1 MRSYHPKNIVSENGE
16 HEMAVQAHNASMS
29 TIRKHVR
36 QGDPTEQPEHAA
48 HYAAL
53 VARDARFD
61 GRFFVG
67 VTSTGIYCRPV
78 CRVRTPKAANCL
90 FFDHAAAAEQAG
102 FRPCLRCRPERA
114 PGQAPIDASSRLAW
128 AAAQRIQAGELDEHG
143 MEGLA
148 ARLGITDRH
157 LRRVFADAFGVSPID
172 YAQTQRL
179 LMAKRLLA
187 DTSLPVTEVALA
199 AGFGSLRR
207 FNTLFQ
213 ERYGLAPSQLRR
225 NMLGSHGAGHNEAHS
240 DTASVTDA
248 TSSLRFELG
257 YRPPLDGPR
266 LLAFLSQRCIAGVE
280 QVDALTYRRT
290 VRVGQGPQTISGWL
304 EVTQADGRDALA
316 MRVSAGLLRVLPA
329 VLAGTRRLFDLDC
342 DPQAVGLVLGDLAAD
357 APGLRV
363 PGAFDG
369 FEMSVRAVL
378 GQQVTVRAA
387 HTLAG
392 RLVAALGE
400 PLQTPF
406 AALTHLFPTAQRV
419 ADASADEIGSLGI
432 VRQRVGAIQALAREV
447 AEGRLDLGPAAHV
460 EATMAQLEA
469 LPGIGRWTARYIALR
484 ALGWPDAWPSG
495 DIALHKALGVSK
507 AAQADA
513 IAEAWSPWRG
523 YATLHLWRRLGEGPP
538 TPTSPSTQPSAGARS

>member
-1 MRSYHPKNIVSENGE
+1 
-16 HEMAVQAHNASMS
+16 MS
-29 TIRKHVR
+29 SHRKPTR
-36 QGDPTEQPEHAA
+36 TAAPTEQPEHAA

-90 FFDHAAAAEQAG
+90 FFGHAAAAEQAG

-128 AAAQRIQAGELDEHG
+128 AAAQRIQAGELDDHG

-225 NMLGSHGAGHNEAHS
+225 NMLVSHDPADDKAGSS
-240 DTASVTDA
+240 DMATMADAS
-248 TSSLRFELG
+248 SSLRFELG
-257 YRPPLDGPR
+257 YRPPLDWPR
-266 LLAFLSQRCIAGVE
+266 LLAFLSKRCIAGVE
-280 QVDALTYRRT
+280 QVDGLAYRRT
-290 VRVGQGPQTISGWL
+290 VRVGQGQGPQTPTGWL
-304 EVTQADGRDALA
+304 EVTQANGRDALA
-316 MRVSAGLLRVLPA
+316 VRVSAGLLRALPS
-329 VLAGTRRLFDLDC
+329 VLAGMRRLFDLDC
-342 DPQAVGLVLGDLAAD
+342 DPQAVSGVLGELAAD

-392 RLVAALGE
+392 RLAAALGE
-400 PLQTPF
+400 PVQTPF
-406 AALTHLFPTAQRV
+406 TGLTHLFPTARRV
-419 ADASADEIGSLGI
+419 ADASSEEIGALGI

-447 AEGRLDLGPAAHV
+447 ADGRLDLGPAADV

-495 DIALHKALGVSK
+495 DIALHKALGVNK

-513 IAEAWSPWRG
+513 IAAAWSPWRG
-523 YATLHLWRRLGEGPP
+523 YATLHLWRRLSEDPP
-538 TPTSPSTQPSAGARS
+538 PPPSPSTQPSAAPQS

>member
-1 MRSYHPKNIVSENGE
+1 MSSIRNPHR
-16 HEMAVQAHNASMS
+16 NAAAA
-29 TIRKHVR
+29 
-36 QGDPTEQPEHAA
+36 EQPEHAA

-90 FFDHAAAAEQAG
+90 FFGHAAAAEQAG

-148 ARLGITDRH
+148 GRLGITDRH
-157 LRRVFADAFGVSPID
+157 LRRVFAEAFGVSPID

-187 DTSLPVTEVALA
+187 DTSLPITEVALA

-225 NMLGSHGAGHNEAHS
+225 NMASTQVSGGDEA
-240 DTASVTDA
+240 DTDA
-248 TSSLRFELG
+248 ASSLRFELG
-257 YRPPLDGPR
+257 YRPPLDWAR
-266 LLAFLSQRCIAGVE
+266 LLAFLSHRCIAGVE
-280 QVDALTYRRT
+280 QVDGLAYRRT
-290 VRVGQGPQTISGWL
+290 VRVGLGAQAPTGWL
-304 EVTQADGRDALA
+304 EVTQATGRDALA
-316 MRVSAGLLRVLPA
+316 VRMSAGLLRALPA
-329 VLAGTRRLFDLDC
+329 VLAGMRRLFDLDC
-342 DPQAVGLVLGDLAAD
+342 DPQAVGLVLGELASD

-392 RLVAALGE
+392 RLAAALGE
-400 PLQTPF
+400 PVHTPF
-406 AALTHLFPTAQRV
+406 PALTHLFPSPRRV
-419 ADASADEIGSLGI
+419 AEASADEIGSLGI

-447 AEGRLDLGPAAHV
+447 AEGRLDLGPAADV

-484 ALGWPDAWPSG
+484 ALGWPDAWPTG
-495 DIALHKALGVSK
+495 DIALHKALGVNK
-507 AAQADA
+507 AAHADA

-523 YATLHLWRRLGEGPP
+523 YATLHLWRRLGEGLPTLAPP
-538 TPTSPSTQPSAGARS
+538 TDTPHPTGARS

>member
-1 MRSYHPKNIVSENGE
+1 
-16 HEMAVQAHNASMS
+16 MS
-29 TIRKHVR
+29 SIRKPLR
-36 QGDPTEQPEHAA
+36 NAAAAEQPEHAA

-78 CRVRTPKAANCL
+78 CRVRTPKAVNCL
-90 FFDHAAAAEQAG
+90 FFGHAAAAEQAG

-148 ARLGITDRH
+148 GRLGITDRH
-157 LRRVFADAFGVSPID
+157 LRRVFAEAFGVSPID

-225 NMLGSHGAGHNEAHS
+225 NMASTQVSGGDEA
-240 DTASVTDA
+240 DTDA
-248 TSSLRFELG
+248 ASSLRFELG
-257 YRPPLDGPR
+257 YRPPLDWAR
-266 LLAFLSQRCIAGVE
+266 LLAFLSHRCIAGVE
-280 QVDALTYRRT
+280 QVDGLAYRRT
-290 VRVGQGPQTISGWL
+290 VRVGLGAQAPTGWL
-304 EVTQADGRDALA
+304 EVTQATGRDALA
-316 MRVSAGLLRVLPA
+316 VRMSAGLLRALPA
-329 VLAGTRRLFDLDC
+329 VLAGMRRLFDLDC
-342 DPQAVGLVLGDLAAD
+342 DPQAVGLVLGELASD

-392 RLVAALGE
+392 RLAAALGE
-400 PLQTPF
+400 PVHTPF
-406 AALTHLFPTAQRV
+406 PALTHLFPSPRRV
-419 ADASADEIGSLGI
+419 AEASADEIGSLGI

-447 AEGRLDLGPAAHV
+447 AEGRLDLGPAANV

-484 ALGWPDAWPSG
+484 ALGWPDAWPTG

-507 AAQADA
+507 AAHADA

-523 YATLHLWRRLGEGPP
+523 YATLHLWRRLGEGLPTLAPP
-538 TPTSPSTQPSAGARS
+538 TDTPHPTGARS

>member
-1 MRSYHPKNIVSENGE
+1 
-16 HEMAVQAHNASMS
+16 MS
-29 TIRKHVR
+29 SIRKPLR
-36 QGDPTEQPEHAA
+36 NAAAAEQPEHAA

-90 FFDHAAAAEQAG
+90 FFGHAAAAEQAG

-148 ARLGITDRH
+148 GRLGITDRH
-157 LRRVFADAFGVSPID
+157 LRRVFAEAFGVSPID

-187 DTSLPVTEVALA
+187 DTSLPITEVALA

-225 NMLGSHGAGHNEAHS
+225 NMASTQVSGGDEA
-240 DTASVTDA
+240 DTDA
-248 TSSLRFELG
+248 ASSLRFELG
-257 YRPPLDGPR
+257 YRPPLDWAR
-266 LLAFLSQRCIAGVE
+266 LLAFLSHRCIAGVE
-280 QVDALTYRRT
+280 QVDGLAYRRT
-290 VRVGQGPQTISGWL
+290 VRVGLGAQAPTGWL
-304 EVTQADGRDALA
+304 EVTQATGRDALA
-316 MRVSAGLLRVLPA
+316 VRMSAGLLRALPA
-329 VLAGTRRLFDLDC
+329 VLAGMRRLFDLDC
-342 DPQAVGLVLGDLAAD
+342 DPQAVGLVLGELASD

-392 RLVAALGE
+392 RLAAALGE
-400 PLQTPF
+400 PVHTPF
-406 AALTHLFPTAQRV
+406 PALTHLFPSPRRV
-419 ADASADEIGSLGI
+419 AEASADEIGSLGI

-447 AEGRLDLGPAAHV
+447 AEGRLDLGPAADV

-484 ALGWPDAWPSG
+484 ALGWPDAWPTG

-507 AAQADA
+507 AAHADA

-523 YATLHLWRRLGEGPP
+523 YATLHLWRRLGEGLP
-538 TPTSPSTQPSAGARS
+538 TLAPSTDTPHPTGARS

>member
-1 MRSYHPKNIVSENGE
+1 MPS
-16 HEMAVQAHNASMS
+16 
-29 TIRKHVR
+29 IRKPAKTAL
-36 QGDPTEQPEHAA
+36 PTAHPAEHAA

-90 FFDHAAAAEQAG
+90 FFEHAAAAEQAG

-187 DTSLPVTEVALA
+187 DTGLPITEVALA

-207 FNTLFQ
+207 FNTLFA

-225 NMLGSHGAGHNEAHS
+225 HIAADSQAAGQAGSTGTPAP
-240 DTASVTDA
+240 DPT
-248 TSSLRFELG
+248 LRFELG
-257 YRPPLDGPR
+257 YRPPLDWPR
-266 LLAFLSQRCIAGVE
+266 LLAFLRDRCIAGVE
-280 QVDALTYRRT
+280 QVDSTAYRRT
-290 VRVGQGPQTISGWL
+290 VRVGHGPQAPTGWL
-304 EVTQADGRDALA
+304 EITRAAHGREALA
-316 MRVSAGLLRVLPA
+316 VTVSGGLLRALPA
-329 VLAGTRRLFDLDC
+329 VLAGVRRLCDLDC
-342 DPQAVGLVLGDLAAD
+342 DPQAVAQVLADLGSD

-392 RLVAALGE
+392 RLARALGE
-400 PLQTPF
+400 PLATPF
-406 AALTHLFPTAQRV
+406 DTLTHLFPTPRRV
-419 ADASADEIGSLGI
+419 ADASPDEIGALGI

-447 AEGRLDLGPAAHV
+447 ADGRLDLGPAADV
-460 EATMAQLEA
+460 DATMAQLEA

-495 DIALHKALGVSK
+495 DIALHKALGVGK

-513 IAEAWSPWRG
+513 IAQAWSPWRG
-523 YATLHLWRRLGEGPP
+523 YATLHLWRRLGEGLP
-538 TPTSPSTQPSAGARS
+538 TPFIPAGATHPTGA

>member
-1 MRSYHPKNIVSENGE
+1 
-16 HEMAVQAHNASMS
+16 MS
-29 TIRKHVR
+29 SIRKPAR
-36 QGDPTEQPEHAA
+36 TAAPTEQPAHAA

-90 FFDHAAAAEQAG
+90 FFGHAAAAEQAG

-157 LRRVFADAFGVSPID
+157 LRRVFAESFGVSPID

-187 DTSLPVTEVALA
+187 DTSLPITEVALA
-199 AGFGSLRR
+199 SGFGSLRR

-213 ERYGLAPSQLRR
+213 ARYGLAPSQLRR
-225 NMLGSHGAGHNEAHS
+225 NMVSTPG
-240 DTASVTDA
+240 TARDDAEVNTD
-248 TSSLRFELG
+248 SSLRFELG
-257 YRPPLDGPR
+257 YRPPLDWPR
-266 LLAFLSQRCIAGVE
+266 LLAFLSHRCIAGVE
-280 QVDALTYRRT
+280 QVDELAYRRT
-290 VRVGQGPQTISGWL
+290 VRVGQGAQAPTGWL
-304 EVTQADGRDALA
+304 EVTQGTGRDALA
-316 MRVSAGLLRVLPA
+316 VRVSAGLLRALPA
-329 VLAGTRRLFDLDC
+329 VLAGVRRLFDMDC
-342 DPQAVGLVLGDLAAD
+342 DPQAVSLVLGELAAD

-392 RLVAALGE
+392 RLAAALGE
-400 PLQTPF
+400 PMQTPF
-406 AALTHLFPTAQRV
+406 TGLTHLFPTARRV
-419 ADASADEIGSLGI
+419 AEASPDEIGSLGI

-447 AEGRLDLGPAAHV
+447 AEGRLDLGPAADV

-513 IAEAWSPWRG
+513 MAETWSPWRG
-523 YATLHLWRRLGEGPP
+523 YATLHLWRRLGEGLP
-538 TPTSPSTQPSAGARS
+538 TPALPTGSRS

>member
-1 MRSYHPKNIVSENGE
+1 
-16 HEMAVQAHNASMS
+16 MS
-29 TIRKHVR
+29 TIRKHAR
-36 QGDPTEQPEHAA
+36 QGDPTEQPSPEAHAA

-225 NMLGSHGAGHNEAHS
+225 NMLVSHAPANDKAGRNDMA
-240 DTASVTDA
+240 TVADA

-257 YRPPLDGPR
+257 YRPPLDWPR
-266 LLAFLSQRCIAGVE
+266 LLAFLSKRCIAGVE
-280 QVDALTYRRT
+280 QVDGLAYRRT
-290 VRVGQGPQTISGWL
+290 VRVRQGPQASTGWL

-316 MRVSAGLLRVLPA
+316 VRVSAGLLRALPA
-329 VLAGTRRLFDLDC
+329 VLAGMRRLFDLDC
-342 DPQAVGLVLGDLAAD
+342 DPQAVGAVLGDLAAD

-392 RLVAALGE
+392 RLAAALGE
-400 PLQTPF
+400 PMPTPF
-406 AALTHLFPTAQRV
+406 AALTHLFPTARRV

-447 AEGRLDLGPAAHV
+447 ADGRLDLGPAADV

-523 YATLHLWRRLGEGPP
+523 YATLHLWRRLSEGLP
-538 TPTSPSTQPSAGARS
+538 TPTSPSTPPATGARS

>member
-1 MRSYHPKNIVSENGE
+1 MSSPRHPATG
-16 HEMAVQAHNASMS
+16 AA
-29 TIRKHVR
+29 
-36 QGDPTEQPEHAA
+36 PTEQPEHAA

-90 FFDHAAAAEQAG
+90 FFGHAAAAEQAG

-114 PGQAPIDASSRLAW
+114 PGQAPIDAGARLAW

-143 MEGLA
+143 LQGLA

-157 LRRVFADAFGVSPID
+157 LRRVFAEAFGVSPID

-187 DTSLPVTEVALA
+187 DTALPVTQVALA

-225 NMLGSHGAGHNEAHS
+225 HMVS
-240 DTASVTDA
+240 TASQGHDTG
-248 TSSLRFELG
+248 SLRFELG
-257 YRPPLDGPR
+257 YRPPLDWPR

-280 QVDALTYRRT
+280 QVDEQAYRRT
-290 VRVGQGPQTISGWL
+290 VRVGQGAQAPTGWL
-304 EVTQADGRDALA
+304 EITQAPGRHALA
-316 MRVSAGLLRVLPA
+316 VRVSTDLWRALPA
-329 VLAGTRRLFDLDC
+329 VLAGMRRLFDLDC
-342 DPQAVGLVLGDLAAD
+342 DPQAVGLVLGELAQD

-392 RLVAALGE
+392 RVAAALGE
-400 PLQTPF
+400 PVQTPF
-406 AALTHLFPTAQRV
+406 AGLTHLFPTALRM
-419 ADASADEIGSLGI
+419 AEASADEIGTLGI

-447 AEGRLDLGPAAHV
+447 ADGRLDLGPAADV

-495 DIALHKALGVSK
+495 DIALHKALGVGK

-513 IAEAWSPWRG
+513 IAERWSPWRG
-523 YATLHLWRRLGEGPP
+523 YATLHLWRRLGEGLP
-538 TPTSPSTQPSAGARS
+538 TPIIPTGAPS